1 LYNQLGIN
9 LSPHEGDR
17 GSRERKMPT
26 SFQLTIL
33 KGEEKEG
40 TYPIEKLPVTIGR
53 MPDND
58 IVLKDSPV
66 SRYHAVIS
74 LKDRVFFVEDLG
86 SKNGTS
92 VNNERV
98 GSKKLNVG
106 DRITIG
112 EHIILFDAANK
123 AMFSDDGEL
132 EFTTIKPAKKILMD
146 IAGKGLDYSSS
157 EIVEI
162 LKSRNEILNAIYQ
175 LSKSILRVSVFE
187 KILELTADA
196 IFNNIAGVERVYV
209 LIKDTAMGS
218 AIPVFHKTLGGMSDT
233 DEKLMISETIVG
245 RVINDEMSLLV
256 ADAKRDARFRESE
269 SIILYGIR
277 SAMCVPLLGEKS
289 VRGALYVDV
298 LKERKQF
305 TQYDLQLLT
314 TIANLAAI
322 SLEEASLRDTIR
334 KETEARQSLMR
345 YHSPQVVEK
354 IIKDKGDIKV
364 AEMMIT
370 ILFTDIKDFTL
381 MTESAGPL
389 ETVNL
394 LNEYFDI
401 ITDIVFQYNGS
412 IDKFIGDAAMAM
424 FGAPFSSINYTEM
437 AVRAAIDIQREL
449 KKLHKYAVRIGINT
463 GPAIIGNI
471 GSAKRMEYTSV
482 GDTVNVASRLE
493 KMAVPGKIYIG
504 ETTYQLIKD
513 IFKTRPVSRQTVKG
527 KTMEVRVYEVVV

>member
-74 LKDRVFFVEDLG
+74 LKDRIFFVEDLG

-146 IAGKGLDYSSS
+146 IVGKGLDYSSS

>member
-1 LYNQLGIN
+1 MYNQLGIN

-17 GSRERKMPT
+17 GSRKRKMPT

-74 LKDRVFFVEDLG
+74 LKDRIFFVEDLG

-146 IAGKGLDYSSS
+146 IVGKGLDYSSS